1 MEAARKGHQSV
12 VELLIKAGARLDIQD
27 MVGVYDRVPCMFP
40 AFALEFSQVPHLAHG
55 VVSNSILDGVLYC
68 ISSV

>member
-1 MEAARKGHQSV
+1 M

-55 VVSNSILDGVLYC
+55 VSFPDGVLHF